1 MVLRIDDI
9 IGTHRERK
17 EIMRKKMSVLAFLLL
32 SAYVLAG
39 CGSKNEAAPKEETPA
54 LKTETEASVEP
65 KQELDE
71 EETVK
76 DAGISVVETGFSA
89 EIPDSVNASPVIVGE
104 KGVYFI
110 GENRVIIMDSETGD
124 ARTLWEG
131 ERVDGWDEMNA
142 TTGGKG
148 ILLKDNLYFLN
159 TYYVKNE
166 DGFTV
171 PNYALVRL
179 SSDGSESE
187 VVYNYGEE
195 YANYNMYFADGK
207 LYVDASGV
215 SDRIT
220 INADGRV
227 ENITDSSL
235 ASSSVAVPD
244 DYRMVTYVNNG
255 NQTAFPDDTIKNNG
269 KMVLINQ
276 DYEYVLYDKDGST
289 SLLGGEVSSYYN
301 GKLLIN
307 KNTDDYSGYDYGI
320 VDMKSGEYTYLCY
333 SDNIFSIV
341 AMDDDYVY
349 TSEDAQDGRSTVYNK
364 INLKS
369 GKIDMLLDKQY
380 SEDSSDVY
388 VNGTMPCV
396 LDGKLYTIT
405 SENYAM
411 YNAIIDL
418 STKEETV
425 SGEAYYDSGISQ
437 VGKLERFTEEY
448 TAPDG
453 TVLMTVKAE
462 VLKVSDRYAGAAKIN
477 AAMSEVLDNL
487 SDHDADRQEAMTW
500 YEDAG
505 EDNAWFPSY
514 SFDTEVSK
522 ITYLDEKVLGFEMNG
537 YDYYGGAHGM
547 PSKTNYLFDLE
558 TGERLTLGD
567 LVTVSEEELDSIVID
582 AYKNNGEWEYYW
594 EESENTIAEGISY
607 ETTDFTVTEDGL
619 KFYFHPYA
627 LASYAQGFTYATVPY
642 DKLGISYPLKNYA
655 TK

>member
-1 MVLRIDDI
+1 
-9 IGTHRERK
+9 
-17 EIMRKKMSVLAFLLL
+17 MRKRMSVLALLLL
-32 SAYVLAG
+32 SALVYAG
-39 CGSKNEAAPKEETPA
+39 CGSKQAEAPGEEAPA
-54 LKTETEASVEP
+54 SVTETEASATP
-65 KQELDE
+65 KPELEE

-76 DAGISVVETGFSA
+76 DAGISVVETGFGA

-110 GENRVIIMDSETGD
+110 GENRVSIMDLESGN

-166 DGFTV
+166 DSFTV

-179 SSDGSESE
+179 QSDVSESE

-195 YANYNMYFADGK
+195 YASYNMYFADGTI
-207 LYVDASGV
+207 YVDASGV
-215 SDRIT
+215 GDRIT
-220 INADGRV
+220 IDADGKV
-227 ENITDSSL
+227 AGVTDSSL
-235 ASSSVAVPD
+235 ASSSVAIPD
-244 DYRMVTYVNNG
+244 GYHMVSYVNNG

-333 SDNIFSIV
+333 SDDRLNIV
-341 AMDDDYVY
+341 AMDNDYVY
-349 TSEDAQDGRSTVYNK
+349 TSEDAEDGRSTIYNK
-364 INLKS
+364 ISLKN
-369 GKIDMLLDKQY
+369 GRIDMLLDKQY
-380 SEDSSDVY
+380 SEDSLVTY

-411 YNAIIDL
+411 YNEIIDL

-425 SGEAYYDSGISQ
+425 SGESYYDSGIGQ
-437 VGKLERFTEEY
+437 VGKLERCSEEY

-453 TVLMTVKAE
+453 TVLMTVNAE
-462 VLKVSDRYAGAAKIN
+462 VLKVSDRYAGASKIN
-477 AAMSEVLDNL
+477 AVMSDVLDSL
-487 SDHDADRQEAMTW
+487 SNHDADRQEALSW

-505 EDNAWFPSY
+505 EDNAWFPRY
-514 SFDTEVSK
+514 SFDAEVSK

-547 PSKTNYLFDLE
+547 PWKDNYLFDLE

-567 LVTVSEEELDSIVID
+567 LVAVTEEELDAIVVD

-594 EESENTIAEGISY
+594 DESENTIIEGISY

-619 KFYFHPYA
+619 KFYFYPYA

-642 DKLGISYPLKNYA
+642 DRLGISYPLKNYV

>member
-1 MVLRIDDI
+1 
-9 IGTHRERK
+9 
-17 EIMRKKMSVLAFLLL
+17 MRKRMSVLALLLL
-32 SAYVLAG
+32 SALVYAG
-39 CGSKNEAAPKEETPA
+39 CGSKQAEAPGEEAPA
-54 LKTETEASVEP
+54 SVTETEASATP
-65 KQELDE
+65 KPELEE

-76 DAGISVVETGFSA
+76 DAGISVVETGFGA

-110 GENRVIIMDSETGD
+110 GENRVSIMDLESGN

-166 DGFTV
+166 DSFTV

-179 SSDGSESE
+179 QSDGSESE

-195 YANYNMYFADGK
+195 YASYNMYFADGTI
-207 LYVDASGV
+207 YVDASGV
-215 SDRIT
+215 GDRIT
-220 INADGRV
+220 IDADGRV
-227 ENITDSSL
+227 EDITDSSL

-333 SDNIFSIV
+333 SDDRLNIV
-341 AMDDDYVY
+341 AMDNDYVY
-349 TSEDAQDGRSTVYNK
+349 TSEDAEDGRSTIYNK
-364 INLKS
+364 ISLKN
-369 GKIDMLLDKQY
+369 GRIDMLLDKQY
-380 SEDSSDVY
+380 SEDSLVTY

-411 YNAIIDL
+411 YNEIIDL

-425 SGEAYYDSGISQ
+425 SGESYYDSGIGQ
-437 VGKLERFTEEY
+437 VGKLERCSEEY

-453 TVLMTVKAE
+453 TVLMTVNAE
-462 VLKVSDRYAGAAKIN
+462 VLKVSDRYAGASKIN
-477 AAMSEVLDNL
+477 AVMSDVLDSL
-487 SDHDADRQEAMTW
+487 SNHDADRQEALSW

-505 EDNAWFPSY
+505 EDNAWFPRY
-514 SFDTEVSK
+514 SFDAEVSK

-547 PSKTNYLFDLE
+547 PWKDNYLFDLE

-567 LVTVSEEELDSIVID
+567 LVAVTEEELDAIVVD

-594 EESENTIAEGISY
+594 DESENTIIEGISY

-619 KFYFHPYA
+619 KFYFYPYA

-642 DKLGISYPLKNYA
+642 DRLGISYPLKNYV

>member
-1 MVLRIDDI
+1 
-9 IGTHRERK
+9 
-17 EIMRKKMSVLAFLLL
+17 MRKRMSVLALLLL
-32 SAYVLAG
+32 SALVYAG
-39 CGSKNEAAPKEETPA
+39 CGSKQAEAPGEEAPA
-54 LKTETEASVEP
+54 SVTETEASATP
-65 KQELDE
+65 KPELEE

-76 DAGISVVETGFSA
+76 DAGISVVETGFGA

-110 GENRVIIMDSETGD
+110 GENRVSIMDLESGN

-166 DGFTV
+166 DSFTV

-179 SSDGSESE
+179 QSDGSESE

-195 YANYNMYFADGK
+195 YASYNMYFADGK

-215 SDRIT
+215 GDLIT
-220 INADGRV
+220 IDADGRV
-227 ENITDSSL
+227 ADITDSSL

-333 SDNIFSIV
+333 SDDRLNIV
-341 AMDDDYVY
+341 AMDNDYVY
-349 TSEDAQDGRSTVYNK
+349 TSEDAEDGRSTIYNK
-364 INLKS
+364 ISLKN
-369 GKIDMLLDKQY
+369 GRIDMLLDKQY
-380 SEDSSDVY
+380 SEDSLVTY

-411 YNAIIDL
+411 YNEIIDL

-425 SGEAYYDSGISQ
+425 SGESYYDSGIGQ
-437 VGKLERFTEEY
+437 VGKLERCSEEY

-453 TVLMTVKAE
+453 TVLMTVNAE
-462 VLKVSDRYAGAAKIN
+462 VLKVSDRYAGASKIN
-477 AAMSEVLDNL
+477 AVMSDVLDSL
-487 SDHDADRQEAMTW
+487 SNHDADRQEALSW

-505 EDNAWFPSY
+505 EDNAWFPRY
-514 SFDTEVSK
+514 SFDAEVSK

-547 PSKTNYLFDLE
+547 PWKDNYLFDLE

-567 LVTVSEEELDSIVID
+567 LVAVTEEELDAIVVD

-594 EESENTIAEGISY
+594 DESENTIIEGISY

-619 KFYFHPYA
+619 KFYFYPYA

-642 DKLGISYPLKNYA
+642 DRLGISYPLKNYV

>member
-1 MVLRIDDI
+1 
-9 IGTHRERK
+9 
-17 EIMRKKMSVLAFLLL
+17 MRKRMSVLALLLL
-32 SAYVLAG
+32 SALVYAG
-39 CGSKNEAAPKEETPA
+39 CGSKQAEAPGEEAPA
-54 LKTETEASVEP
+54 SVTETEASATP
-65 KQELDE
+65 KPELEE

-76 DAGISVVETGFSA
+76 DAGISVVETGFGA

-110 GENRVIIMDSETGD
+110 GENRVSIMDLESGN

-166 DGFTV
+166 DSFTV

-179 SSDGSESE
+179 QSDGSESE

-195 YANYNMYFADGK
+195 YASYNMYFADGTI
-207 LYVDASGV
+207 YVDASGV
-215 SDRIT
+215 GDRIT
-220 INADGRV
+220 IDADGKV
-227 ENITDSSL
+227 AGVTDSSL
-235 ASSSVAVPD
+235 ASSSVAIPD
-244 DYRMVTYVNNG
+244 GYHMVSYVNNG
-255 NQTAFPDDTIKNNG
+255 NQTAFPADTLESIG
-269 KMVLINQ
+269 KLVLINP
-276 DYEYVLYDKDGST
+276 DYEYVLYDRDGST

-307 KNTDDYSGYDYGI
+307 RNTDDYSGYDYGL

-333 SDNIFSIV
+333 SDDRLNIV
-341 AMDDDYVY
+341 AMDNDYVY
-349 TSEDAQDGRSTVYNK
+349 TSEDAEDGRSTIYNK
-364 INLKS
+364 ISLKN
-369 GKIDMLLDKQY
+369 GRIDMLLDKQY
-380 SEDSSDVY
+380 SEDSLVTY

-411 YNAIIDL
+411 YNEIIDL

-425 SGEAYYDSGISQ
+425 SGESYYDSGIGQ
-437 VGKLERFTEEY
+437 VGKLERCSEEY

-453 TVLMTVKAE
+453 TVLMTVNAE
-462 VLKVSDRYAGAAKIN
+462 VLKVSDRYAGASKIN
-477 AAMSEVLDNL
+477 AVMSDVLDSL
-487 SDHDADRQEAMTW
+487 SNHDADRQEALSW

-505 EDNAWFPSY
+505 EDNAWFPRY
-514 SFDTEVSK
+514 SFDAEVSK

-547 PSKTNYLFDLE
+547 PWKDNYLFDLE

-567 LVTVSEEELDSIVID
+567 LVAVTEEELDAIVVD

-594 EESENTIAEGISY
+594 DESENTIIEGISY

-619 KFYFHPYA
+619 KFYFYPYA

-642 DKLGISYPLKNYA
+642 DRLGISYPLKNYV

>member
-1 MVLRIDDI
+1 
-9 IGTHRERK
+9 
-17 EIMRKKMSVLAFLLL
+17 MRKRMSVLALLLL
-32 SAYVLAG
+32 SALVYAG
-39 CGSKNEAAPKEETPA
+39 CGSKQAEAPGEEAPA
-54 LKTETEASVEP
+54 SVTETEASATP
-65 KQELDE
+65 KPELEE

-76 DAGISVVETGFSA
+76 DAGISVVETGFGA

-110 GENRVIIMDSETGD
+110 GENRVSIMDLESGN

-148 ILLKDNLYFLN
+148 ILLKDNIYFLN

-166 DGFTV
+166 DSFTV

-179 SSDGSESE
+179 QSDGSESE

-195 YANYNMYFADGK
+195 YASYNMYFADGTI
-207 LYVDASGV
+207 YVDASGV
-215 SDRIT
+215 GDRIT
-220 INADGRV
+220 IDADGKV
-227 ENITDSSL
+227 AGVTDSSL
-235 ASSSVAVPD
+235 ASSSVAIPD
-244 DYRMVTYVNNG
+244 GYHMVSYVNNG

-333 SDNIFSIV
+333 SDDRLNIV
-341 AMDDDYVY
+341 AMDNDYVY
-349 TSEDAQDGRSTVYNK
+349 TSEDAEDGRSTIYNK
-364 INLKS
+364 ISLKN
-369 GKIDMLLDKQY
+369 GRIDMLLDKQY
-380 SEDSSDVY
+380 SEDSLVTY

-411 YNAIIDL
+411 YNEIIDL

-425 SGEAYYDSGISQ
+425 SGESYYDSGIGQ
-437 VGKLERFTEEY
+437 VGKLERCSEEY

-453 TVLMTVKAE
+453 TVLMTVNAE
-462 VLKVSDRYAGAAKIN
+462 VLKVSDRYAGASKIN
-477 AAMSEVLDNL
+477 AVMSDVLDSL
-487 SDHDADRQEAMTW
+487 SNHDADRQEALSW

-505 EDNAWFPSY
+505 EDNAWFPRY
-514 SFDTEVSK
+514 SFDAEVSK

-547 PSKTNYLFDLE
+547 PWKDNYLFDLE

-567 LVTVSEEELDSIVID
+567 LVAVTEEELDAIVVD

-594 EESENTIAEGISY
+594 DESENTIIEGISY

-619 KFYFHPYA
+619 KFYFYPYA

-642 DKLGISYPLKNYA
+642 DRLGISYPLKNYV

>member
-1 MVLRIDDI
+1 
-9 IGTHRERK
+9 
-17 EIMRKKMSVLAFLLL
+17 MRKRMSVLALLLL
-32 SAYVLAG
+32 SALVYAG
-39 CGSKNEAAPKEETPA
+39 CGSKQAEAPGEEAPA
-54 LKTETEASVEP
+54 SVTETEASATP
-65 KQELDE
+65 KPELEE

-76 DAGISVVETGFSA
+76 DAGISVVETGFGA

-110 GENRVIIMDSETGD
+110 GENRVSIMDLESGN

-166 DGFTV
+166 DSFTV

-179 SSDGSESE
+179 QSDGSESE

-195 YANYNMYFADGK
+195 YASYNMYFADGTI
-207 LYVDASGV
+207 YVDASGV
-215 SDRIT
+215 GDRIT
-220 INADGRV
+220 IDADGRV
-227 ENITDSSL
+227 EDITDSSL

-333 SDNIFSIV
+333 SDDRLNIV
-341 AMDDDYVY
+341 AMDNDYVY
-349 TSEDAQDGRSTVYNK
+349 TSEDAEDGRSTIYNK
-364 INLKS
+364 ISLKN
-369 GKIDMLLDKQY
+369 GRIDMLLDKQY
-380 SEDSSDVY
+380 SEDSLVTY

-405 SENYAM
+405 SENYAV
-411 YNAIIDL
+411 YNEIIDL

-425 SGEAYYDSGISQ
+425 SGESYYDSGIGQ
-437 VGKLERFTEEY
+437 VGKLERCSEEY

-453 TVLMTVKAE
+453 TVLMTVNAE
-462 VLKVSDRYAGAAKIN
+462 VLKVSDRYAGASKIN
-477 AAMSEVLDNL
+477 AVMSDVLDSL
-487 SDHDADRQEAMTW
+487 SNHDADRQEALSW

-505 EDNAWFPSY
+505 EDNAWFLRY
-514 SFDTEVSK
+514 SFDAEVSK

-547 PSKTNYLFDLE
+547 PWKDNYLFDLE

-567 LVTVSEEELDSIVID
+567 LVAVTEEELDAIVVD

-594 EESENTIAEGISY
+594 DESENTIIEGISY

-619 KFYFHPYA
+619 KFYFYPYA

-642 DKLGISYPLKNYA
+642 DRLGISYPLKNYV

>member
-1 MVLRIDDI
+1 
-9 IGTHRERK
+9 
-17 EIMRKKMSVLAFLLL
+17 MRKRMSVLVLLLL
-32 SAYVLAG
+32 SALVYAG
-39 CGSKNEAAPKEETPA
+39 CGSKQAEAPGEEAPA
-54 LKTETEASVEP
+54 SVTETEASATP
-65 KQELDE
+65 KPELEE

-76 DAGISVVETGFSA
+76 DAGISVVETGFGA

-110 GENRVIIMDSETGD
+110 GENRVSIMDLESGN

-166 DGFTV
+166 DSFTV

-179 SSDGSESE
+179 QSDGSESE

-195 YANYNMYFADGK
+195 YASYNMYFADGTI
-207 LYVDASGV
+207 YVDASGV
-215 SDRIT
+215 GDRIT
-220 INADGRV
+220 IDADGKV
-227 ENITDSSL
+227 AGVTDSSL
-235 ASSSVAVPD
+235 ASSSVAIPD
-244 DYRMVTYVNNG
+244 GYHMVSYVNNG

-333 SDNIFSIV
+333 SDDRLNIV
-341 AMDDDYVY
+341 AMDNDYVY
-349 TSEDAQDGRSTVYNK
+349 TSEDAEDGRSTIYNK
-364 INLKS
+364 ISLKN
-369 GKIDMLLDKQY
+369 GRIDMLLDKQY
-380 SEDSSDVY
+380 SEDSLVTY

-411 YNAIIDL
+411 YNEIIDL

-425 SGEAYYDSGISQ
+425 SGESYYDSGIGQ
-437 VGKLERFTEEY
+437 VGKLERCSEEY

-453 TVLMTVKAE
+453 TVLMTVNAE
-462 VLKVSDRYAGAAKIN
+462 VLKVSDRYAGASKIN
-477 AAMSEVLDNL
+477 AVMSDVLDSL
-487 SDHDADRQEAMTW
+487 SNHDADRQEALSW

-505 EDNAWFPSY
+505 EDNAWFPRY
-514 SFDTEVSK
+514 SFDAEVSK

-547 PSKTNYLFDLE
+547 PWKDNYLFDLE

-567 LVTVSEEELDSIVID
+567 LVAVTEEELDSIVVD

-594 EESENTIAEGISY
+594 DESENTIIEGISY

-619 KFYFHPYA
+619 KFYFYPYA

-642 DKLGISYPLKNYA
+642 DRLGISYPLKNYV

>member
-1 MVLRIDDI
+1 
-9 IGTHRERK
+9 
-17 EIMRKKMSVLAFLLL
+17 MRKRMSVLALLLL
-32 SAYVLAG
+32 SALVYAG
-39 CGSKNEAAPKEETPA
+39 CGSKQAEAPGEEAPA
-54 LKTETEASVEP
+54 SVTETEASATP
-65 KQELDE
+65 KPELEE

-76 DAGISVVETGFSA
+76 DAGISVVETGFGA

-110 GENRVIIMDSETGD
+110 GENRVSIMDLESGN

-166 DGFTV
+166 DSFTV

-179 SSDGSESE
+179 QSDGSESE

-195 YANYNMYFADGK
+195 YASYNMYFADGTI
-207 LYVDASGV
+207 YVDASGV
-215 SDRIT
+215 GDRIT
-220 INADGRV
+220 IDADGKV
-227 ENITDSSL
+227 AGVTDSSL
-235 ASSSVAVPD
+235 ASSSVAIPD
-244 DYRMVTYVNNG
+244 GYHMVSYVNNG
-255 NQTAFPDDTIKNNG
+255 NQTAFPADTLESIG
-269 KMVLINQ
+269 KLVLINQ

-333 SDNIFSIV
+333 SDDRLNIV
-341 AMDDDYVY
+341 AMDNDYVY
-349 TSEDAQDGRSTVYNK
+349 TSEDAEDGRSTIYNK
-364 INLKS
+364 ISLKN
-369 GKIDMLLDKQY
+369 GRIDMLLDKQY
-380 SEDSSDVY
+380 SEDSLVTY

-411 YNAIIDL
+411 YNEIIDL

-425 SGEAYYDSGISQ
+425 SGESYYDSGIGQ
-437 VGKLERFTEEY
+437 VGKLERCSEEY

-453 TVLMTVKAE
+453 TVLMTVNAE
-462 VLKVSDRYAGAAKIN
+462 VLKVSDRYAGASKIN
-477 AAMSEVLDNL
+477 AVMSDVLDSL
-487 SDHDADRQEAMTW
+487 SNHDADRQEALSW

-505 EDNAWFPSY
+505 EDNAWFPRY
-514 SFDTEVSK
+514 SFDAEVSK

-547 PSKTNYLFDLE
+547 PWKDNYLFDLE

-567 LVTVSEEELDSIVID
+567 LVAVTEEELDSIVVD

-594 EESENTIAEGISY
+594 DESENTIIEGISY

-619 KFYFHPYA
+619 KFYFYPYA

-642 DKLGISYPLKNYA
+642 DRLGISYPLKNYV

>member
-1 MVLRIDDI
+1 
-9 IGTHRERK
+9 
-17 EIMRKKMSVLAFLLL
+17 MRKRMSVLALLLL
-32 SAYVLAG
+32 SALVYAG
-39 CGSKNEAAPKEETPA
+39 CGSKQAEAPGEEAPA
-54 LKTETEASVEP
+54 SVTETEASATP
-65 KQELDE
+65 KPELEE

-76 DAGISVVETGFSA
+76 DAGISVVETGFGA

-104 KGVYFI
+104 KGAYFI
-110 GENRVIIMDSETGD
+110 GENRVSIMDLESGN

-166 DGFTV
+166 DSFTV

-179 SSDGSESE
+179 QSDGSESE

-195 YANYNMYFADGK
+195 YASYNMYFADGTI
-207 LYVDASGV
+207 YVDASGV
-215 SDRIT
+215 GDRIT
-220 INADGRV
+220 IDADGRV
-227 ENITDSSL
+227 EDITDSSL

-307 KNTDDYSGYDYGI
+307 RNTDDYSGYDYGL

-333 SDNIFSIV
+333 SDDRLNIV
-341 AMDDDYVY
+341 AMDNDYVY
-349 TSEDAQDGRSTVYNK
+349 TSEDAEDGRSTIYNK
-364 INLKS
+364 ISLKN
-369 GKIDMLLDKQY
+369 GRIDMLLDKQY
-380 SEDSSDVY
+380 SEDSLVTY

-411 YNAIIDL
+411 YNEIIDL

-425 SGEAYYDSGISQ
+425 SGESYYDSGIGQ
-437 VGKLERFTEEY
+437 VGKLERCSEEY

-453 TVLMTVKAE
+453 TVLMTVNAE
-462 VLKVSDRYAGAAKIN
+462 VLKVSDRYAGASKIN
-477 AAMSEVLDNL
+477 AVMSDVLDSL
-487 SDHDADRQEAMTW
+487 SNHDADRQEALSW

-505 EDNAWFPSY
+505 EDNAWFPRY
-514 SFDTEVSK
+514 SFDAEVSK

-547 PSKTNYLFDLE
+547 PWKDNYLFDLE

-567 LVTVSEEELDSIVID
+567 LVAVTEEELDSIVVD

-594 EESENTIAEGISY
+594 DESENTIIEGISY

-619 KFYFHPYA
+619 KFYFYPYA

-642 DKLGISYPLKNYA
+642 DRLGISYPLKNYV

>member
-1 MVLRIDDI
+1 
-9 IGTHRERK
+9 
-17 EIMRKKMSVLAFLLL
+17 MRKKMSVLAFLLL
-32 SAYVLAG
+32 SALVYAG
-39 CGSKNEAAPKEETPA
+39 CGSKQAEAPGEEAPA
-54 LKTETEASVEP
+54 SVTETEASATP
-65 KQELDE
+65 KPELEE

-76 DAGISVVETGFSA
+76 DAGISVVETGFGA

-110 GENRVIIMDSETGD
+110 GENRVSIMDLESGN

-166 DGFTV
+166 DSFTV

-179 SSDGSESE
+179 QSDGSESE

-195 YANYNMYFADGK
+195 YASYNMYFADGTI
-207 LYVDASGV
+207 YVDASGV
-215 SDRIT
+215 GDRIT
-220 INADGRV
+220 IDADGKV
-227 ENITDSSL
+227 AGVTDSSL
-235 ASSSVAVPD
+235 ASSSVAIPD
-244 DYRMVTYVNNG
+244 GYHMVSYVNNG

-333 SDNIFSIV
+333 SDDRLNIV
-341 AMDDDYVY
+341 AMDNDYVY
-349 TSEDAQDGRSTVYNK
+349 TSEDAEDGRSTIYNK
-364 INLKS
+364 ISLKN
-369 GKIDMLLDKQY
+369 GRIDMLLDKQY
-380 SEDSSDVY
+380 SEDSLVTY

-411 YNAIIDL
+411 YNEIIDL

-425 SGEAYYDSGISQ
+425 SGESYYDSGIGQ
-437 VGKLERFTEEY
+437 VGKLERCSEEY

-453 TVLMTVKAE
+453 TVLMTVNAE
-462 VLKVSDRYAGAAKIN
+462 VLKVSDRYAGASKIN
-477 AAMSEVLDNL
+477 AVMSDVLDSL
-487 SDHDADRQEAMTW
+487 SNHDADRQEALSW

-505 EDNAWFPSY
+505 EDNAWFPRY
-514 SFDTEVSK
+514 SFDAEVSK

-547 PSKTNYLFDLE
+547 PWKDNYLFDLE

-567 LVTVSEEELDSIVID
+567 LVAVTEEELDAIVVD

-594 EESENTIAEGISY
+594 DESENTIIEGISY

-619 KFYFHPYA
+619 KFYFYPYA

-642 DKLGISYPLKNYA
+642 DRLGISYPLKNYV

>member
-1 MVLRIDDI
+1 
-9 IGTHRERK
+9 
-17 EIMRKKMSVLAFLLL
+17 MRKRMSVLALLLL
-32 SAYVLAG
+32 SALVYAG
-39 CGSKNEAAPKEETPA
+39 CGSKQAEAPGEEAPA
-54 LKTETEASVEP
+54 SVTETEASATP
-65 KQELDE
+65 KPELEE

-76 DAGISVVETGFSA
+76 DAGISVVETGFGA

-110 GENRVIIMDSETGD
+110 GENRVSIMDLESGN

-166 DGFTV
+166 DSFTV

-179 SSDGSESE
+179 QSDGSESE

-195 YANYNMYFADGK
+195 YASYNMYFADGTI
-207 LYVDASGV
+207 YVDASGV
-215 SDRIT
+215 GDRIT
-220 INADGRV
+220 IDADGRV
-227 ENITDSSL
+227 EDITDSSL

-333 SDNIFSIV
+333 SDDRLNIV
-341 AMDDDYVY
+341 AMDNDYVY
-349 TSEDAQDGRSTVYNK
+349 TSEDAEDGRSTIYNK
-364 INLKS
+364 ISLKN
-369 GKIDMLLDKQY
+369 GRIDMLLDKQY
-380 SEDSSDVY
+380 SEDSLVTY

-411 YNAIIDL
+411 YNEIIDL

-425 SGEAYYDSGISQ
+425 SGESYYDSGIGQ
-437 VGKLERFTEEY
+437 VGKLERCSEEY

-453 TVLMTVKAE
+453 TVLMTVNAE
-462 VLKVSDRYAGAAKIN
+462 VLKVSDRYAGASKIN
-477 AAMSEVLDNL
+477 AVMSDVLDSL
-487 SDHDADRQEAMTW
+487 SNHDADRQEALSW

-505 EDNAWFPSY
+505 EDNAWFLRY
-514 SFDTEVSK
+514 SFDAEVSK

-547 PSKTNYLFDLE
+547 PWKDNYLFDLE

-567 LVTVSEEELDSIVID
+567 LVAVTEEELDSIVVD

-594 EESENTIAEGISY
+594 DESENTIIEGISY

-619 KFYFHPYA
+619 KFYFYPYA

-642 DKLGISYPLKNYA
+642 DRLGISYPLKNYV

>member
-1 MVLRIDDI
+1 
-9 IGTHRERK
+9 
-17 EIMRKKMSVLAFLLL
+17 MRKRMSVLALLLL
-32 SAYVLAG
+32 SALVYAG
-39 CGSKNEAAPKEETPA
+39 CGSKQAEAPGEEAPA
-54 LKTETEASVEP
+54 SVTETEASATP
-65 KQELDE
+65 KPELE
-71 EETVK
+71 KEETVK
-76 DAGISVVETGFSA
+76 DAGISVVETGFGA

-110 GENRVIIMDSETGD
+110 GENRVSIMDLESGN

-166 DGFTV
+166 DSFTV

-179 SSDGSESE
+179 QSDGSESE

-195 YANYNMYFADGK
+195 YASYNMYFADGTI
-207 LYVDASGV
+207 YVDASGV
-215 SDRIT
+215 GDRIT
-220 INADGRV
+220 IDADGKV
-227 ENITDSSL
+227 AGVTDSSL
-235 ASSSVAVPD
+235 ASSSVAIPD
-244 DYRMVTYVNNG
+244 GYHMVSYVNNG
-255 NQTAFPDDTIKNNG
+255 NQTAFPADTLEIIG
-269 KMVLINQ
+269 KLVLINP
-276 DYEYVLYDKDGST
+276 DYEYVLYDRDGST

-333 SDNIFSIV
+333 SDDRLNIV
-341 AMDDDYVY
+341 AMDNDYVY
-349 TSEDAQDGRSTVYNK
+349 TSEDAEDGRSTIYNK
-364 INLKS
+364 ISLKN
-369 GKIDMLLDKQY
+369 GRIDMLLDKQY
-380 SEDSSDVY
+380 SEDSLVTY

-411 YNAIIDL
+411 YNEIIDL

-425 SGEAYYDSGISQ
+425 SGESYYDSGIGQ
-437 VGKLERFTEEY
+437 VGKLERCSEEY

-453 TVLMTVKAE
+453 TVLMTVNAE
-462 VLKVSDRYAGAAKIN
+462 VLKVSDRYAGASKIN
-477 AAMSEVLDNL
+477 AVMSDVLDSL
-487 SDHDADRQEAMTW
+487 SNHDADRQEALSW

-505 EDNAWFPSY
+505 EDNAWFPRY
-514 SFDTEVSK
+514 SFDAEVSK

-547 PSKTNYLFDLE
+547 PWKDNYLFDLE

-567 LVTVSEEELDSIVID
+567 LVAVTEEELDAIVVD

-594 EESENTIAEGISY
+594 DESENTIIEGISY

-619 KFYFHPYA
+619 KFYFYPYA

-642 DKLGISYPLKNYA
+642 DRLGISYPLKNYV

>member
-1 MVLRIDDI
+1 
-9 IGTHRERK
+9 
-17 EIMRKKMSVLAFLLL
+17 MRKRMSVLALLLL
-32 SAYVLAG
+32 SALVYAG
-39 CGSKNEAAPKEETPA
+39 CGSKQAEAPGEEAPA
-54 LKTETEASVEP
+54 SVTETEASATP
-65 KQELDE
+65 KPELEE

-76 DAGISVVETGFSA
+76 DAGISVVETGFGA

-110 GENRVIIMDSETGD
+110 GENRVSIMDLESGN

-166 DGFTV
+166 DSFTV

-179 SSDGSESE
+179 QSDGSESE

-195 YANYNMYFADGK
+195 YASYNMYFADGTI
-207 LYVDASGV
+207 YVDASGV
-215 SDRIT
+215 GDRIT
-220 INADGRV
+220 IDADGRV
-227 ENITDSSL
+227 EDITDSSL

-307 KNTDDYSGYDYGI
+307 RNTDDYSGYDYGL

-333 SDNIFSIV
+333 SDDRLNIV
-341 AMDDDYVY
+341 AMDNDYVY
-349 TSEDAQDGRSTVYNK
+349 TSEDAEDGRSTIYNK
-364 INLKS
+364 ISLKN
-369 GKIDMLLDKQY
+369 GRIDMLLDKQY
-380 SEDSSDVY
+380 SEDSLVTY

-411 YNAIIDL
+411 YNEIIDL

-425 SGEAYYDSGISQ
+425 SGESYYDSGIGQ
-437 VGKLERFTEEY
+437 VGKLERCSEEY

-453 TVLMTVKAE
+453 TVLMTVNAE
-462 VLKVSDRYAGAAKIN
+462 VLKVSDRYAGASKIN
-477 AAMSEVLDNL
+477 AVMSDVLDSL
-487 SDHDADRQEAMTW
+487 SNHDADRQEALSW

-505 EDNAWFPSY
+505 EDNAWFPRY
-514 SFDTEVSK
+514 SFDAEVSK

-547 PSKTNYLFDLE
+547 PWKDNYLFDLE

-567 LVTVSEEELDSIVID
+567 LVAVTEEELDAIVVD

-594 EESENTIAEGISY
+594 DESENTIIEGISY

-619 KFYFHPYA
+619 KFYFYPYA

-642 DKLGISYPLKNYA
+642 DRLGISYPLKNYV

>member
-1 MVLRIDDI
+1 
-9 IGTHRERK
+9 
-17 EIMRKKMSVLAFLLL
+17 MRKRMSVLALLLL
-32 SAYVLAG
+32 SALVYAG
-39 CGSKNEAAPKEETPA
+39 CGSKQAEAPGEEAPA
-54 LKTETEASVEP
+54 SVTETEASATP
-65 KQELDE
+65 KPELEE

-76 DAGISVVETGFSA
+76 DAGISVVETGFGA

-110 GENRVIIMDSETGD
+110 GENRVSIMDLESGN

-166 DGFTV
+166 DSFTV

-179 SSDGSESE
+179 QSDGSESE

-195 YANYNMYFADGK
+195 YASYNMYFADGTI
-207 LYVDASGV
+207 YVDASGV
-215 SDRIT
+215 GDRIT
-220 INADGRV
+220 IDADGKV
-227 ENITDSSL
+227 AGVTDSSL
-235 ASSSVAVPD
+235 ASSSVAIPD
-244 DYRMVTYVNNG
+244 GYHMVSYVNNG

-269 KMVLINQ
+269 KMVLINP
-276 DYEYVLYDKDGST
+276 DYEYVLYDRDGST

-307 KNTDDYSGYDYGI
+307 RNTDDYSGYDYGL

-333 SDNIFSIV
+333 SDDRLNIV
-341 AMDDDYVY
+341 AMDNDYVY
-349 TSEDAQDGRSTVYNK
+349 TSEDAEDGRSTIYNK
-364 INLKS
+364 ISLKN
-369 GKIDMLLDKQY
+369 GRIDMLLDKQY
-380 SEDSSDVY
+380 SEDSLVTY

-411 YNAIIDL
+411 YNEIIDL

-425 SGEAYYDSGISQ
+425 SGESYYDSGIGQ
-437 VGKLERFTEEY
+437 VGKLERCSEEY

-453 TVLMTVKAE
+453 TVLMTVNAE
-462 VLKVSDRYAGAAKIN
+462 VLKVSDRYAGASKIN
-477 AAMSEVLDNL
+477 AVMSDVLDSL
-487 SDHDADRQEAMTW
+487 SNHDADRQEALSW

-505 EDNAWFPSY
+505 EDNAWFPRY
-514 SFDTEVSK
+514 SFDAEVSK

-547 PSKTNYLFDLE
+547 PWKDNYLFDLE

-567 LVTVSEEELDSIVID
+567 LVAVTEEELDAIVVD

-594 EESENTIAEGISY
+594 DESENTIIEGISY

-619 KFYFHPYA
+619 KFYFYPYA

-642 DKLGISYPLKNYA
+642 DRLGISYPLKNYV

>member
-1 MVLRIDDI
+1 M
-9 IGTHRERK
+9 
-17 EIMRKKMSVLAFLLL
+17 
-32 SAYVLAG
+32 
-39 CGSKNEAAPKEETPA
+39 
-54 LKTETEASVEP
+54 
-65 KQELDE
+65 
-71 EETVK
+71 K
-76 DAGISVVETGFSA
+76 DAGISVVETGFGA
-89 EIPDSVNASPVIVGE
+89 EIPDNVNASPVIVGE

-110 GENRVIIMDSETGD
+110 GENRVSIMDLESGN

-166 DGFTV
+166 DSFTV

-179 SSDGSESE
+179 QSDGSESE

-195 YANYNMYFADGK
+195 YASYNMYFADGTI
-207 LYVDASGV
+207 YVDASGV
-215 SDRIT
+215 GDRIT
-220 INADGRV
+220 IDADGKV
-227 ENITDSSL
+227 AGVTDSSL
-235 ASSSVAVPD
+235 ASSSVAIPD
-244 DYRMVTYVNNG
+244 GYHMVSYVNNG
-255 NQTAFPDDTIKNNG
+255 NQTAFPADTLESIG
-269 KMVLINQ
+269 KLVLINP
-276 DYEYVLYDKDGST
+276 DYEYVLYDRDGST

-307 KNTDDYSGYDYGI
+307 RNTDDYSGYDYGL

-333 SDNIFSIV
+333 SDDRLNIV
-341 AMDDDYVY
+341 AMDNDYVY
-349 TSEDAQDGRSTVYNK
+349 TSEDAEDGRSTIYNK
-364 INLKS
+364 ISLKN
-369 GKIDMLLDKQY
+369 GRIDMLLDKQY
-380 SEDSSDVY
+380 SEDSLVTY

-411 YNAIIDL
+411 YNEIIDL

-425 SGEAYYDSGISQ
+425 SGESYYDSGIGQ
-437 VGKLERFTEEY
+437 VGKLERCSEEY

-453 TVLMTVKAE
+453 TVLMTVNAE
-462 VLKVSDRYAGAAKIN
+462 VLKVSDRYAGASKIN
-477 AAMSEVLDNL
+477 AVMSDVLDSL
-487 SDHDADRQEAMTW
+487 SNHDADRQEALSW

-505 EDNAWFPSY
+505 EDNAWFPRY
-514 SFDTEVSK
+514 SFDAEVSK

-547 PSKTNYLFDLE
+547 PWKDNYLFDLE

-567 LVTVSEEELDSIVID
+567 LVAVTEEELDAIVVD

-594 EESENTIAEGISY
+594 DESENTIIEGISY

-619 KFYFHPYA
+619 KFYFYPYA

-642 DKLGISYPLKNYA
+642 DRLGISYPLKNYV

>member
-1 MVLRIDDI
+1 
-9 IGTHRERK
+9 
-17 EIMRKKMSVLAFLLL
+17 MRKRMSVLALLLL
-32 SAYVLAG
+32 SALVYAG
-39 CGSKNEAAPKEETPA
+39 CGSKQAEAPGEEAPA
-54 LKTETEASVEP
+54 SVTETEASATP
-65 KQELDE
+65 KPELEE

-76 DAGISVVETGFSA
+76 DAGISVVETGFGA

-110 GENRVIIMDSETGD
+110 GENRVSIMDLESGN

-166 DGFTV
+166 DSFTV

-179 SSDGSESE
+179 QSDGSESE

-195 YANYNMYFADGK
+195 YASYNMYFADGTI
-207 LYVDASGV
+207 YVDASGV
-215 SDRIT
+215 GDRIT
-220 INADGRV
+220 IDADGKV
-227 ENITDSSL
+227 AGVTDSSL
-235 ASSSVAVPD
+235 ASSSVAIPD
-244 DYRMVTYVNNG
+244 GYHMVSYGNNG

-307 KNTDDYSGYDYGI
+307 RNTDDYSGYDYGL

-333 SDNIFSIV
+333 SDDRLNIV
-341 AMDDDYVY
+341 AMDNDYVY
-349 TSEDAQDGRSTVYNK
+349 TSEDAEDGRSTIYNK
-364 INLKS
+364 ISLKN
-369 GKIDMLLDKQY
+369 GRIDMLLDKQY
-380 SEDSSDVY
+380 SEDSLVTY

-411 YNAIIDL
+411 YNEIIDL

-425 SGEAYYDSGISQ
+425 SGESYYDSGIGQ
-437 VGKLERFTEEY
+437 VGKLERCSEEY

-453 TVLMTVKAE
+453 TVLMTVNAE
-462 VLKVSDRYAGAAKIN
+462 VLKVSDRYAGASKIN
-477 AAMSEVLDNL
+477 AVMSDVLDSL
-487 SDHDADRQEAMTW
+487 SNHDADRQEALSW

-505 EDNAWFPSY
+505 EDNAWFPRY
-514 SFDTEVSK
+514 SFDAEVSK

-547 PSKTNYLFDLE
+547 PWKDNYLFDLE

-567 LVTVSEEELDSIVID
+567 LVAVTEEELDAIVVD

-594 EESENTIAEGISY
+594 DESENTIIEGISY

-619 KFYFHPYA
+619 KFYFYPYA

-642 DKLGISYPLKNYA
+642 DRLGISYPLKNYV

>member
-1 MVLRIDDI
+1 
-9 IGTHRERK
+9 
-17 EIMRKKMSVLAFLLL
+17 MRKRMSVLALLLL
-32 SAYVLAG
+32 SALVYAG
-39 CGSKNEAAPKEETPA
+39 CGSKQAEAPGEEAPA
-54 LKTETEASVEP
+54 SVTETEASATP
-65 KQELDE
+65 KPELEE

-76 DAGISVVETGFSA
+76 DAGISVVETGFGA

-104 KGVYFI
+104 KGAYFI
-110 GENRVIIMDSETGD
+110 GENRVSIMDLESGN

-166 DGFTV
+166 DSFTV

-179 SSDGSESE
+179 QSDGSESE

-195 YANYNMYFADGK
+195 YASYNMYFADGTI
-207 LYVDASGV
+207 YVDASGV
-215 SDRIT
+215 GDRIT
-220 INADGRV
+220 IDADGRV
-227 ENITDSSL
+227 EDITDSSL

-333 SDNIFSIV
+333 SDDRLNIV
-341 AMDDDYVY
+341 AMDNDYVY
-349 TSEDAQDGRSTVYNK
+349 TSEDAEDGRSTIYNK
-364 INLKS
+364 ISLKN
-369 GKIDMLLDKQY
+369 GRIDMLLDKQY
-380 SEDSSDVY
+380 SEDSLVTY

-411 YNAIIDL
+411 YNEIIDL

-425 SGEAYYDSGISQ
+425 SGESYYDSGIGQ
-437 VGKLERFTEEY
+437 VGKLERCSEEY

-453 TVLMTVKAE
+453 TVLMTVNAE
-462 VLKVSDRYAGAAKIN
+462 VLKVSDRYAGASKIN
-477 AAMSEVLDNL
+477 AVMSDVLDSL
-487 SDHDADRQEAMTW
+487 SNHDADRQEALSW

-505 EDNAWFPSY
+505 EDNAWFPRY
-514 SFDTEVSK
+514 SFDAEVSK

-547 PSKTNYLFDLE
+547 PWKDNYLFDLE

-567 LVTVSEEELDSIVID
+567 LVAVTEEELDAIVVD

-594 EESENTIAEGISY
+594 DESENTIIEGISY

-619 KFYFHPYA
+619 KFYFYPYA

-642 DKLGISYPLKNYA
+642 DRLGISYPLKNYV

>member
-1 MVLRIDDI
+1 
-9 IGTHRERK
+9 
-17 EIMRKKMSVLAFLLL
+17 MRKRMSVLALLLL
-32 SAYVLAG
+32 SALVYAG
-39 CGSKNEAAPKEETPA
+39 CGSKQAEAPGEEAPA
-54 LKTETEASVEP
+54 SVTETEASATP
-65 KQELDE
+65 KPELEE

-76 DAGISVVETGFSA
+76 DAGISVVETGFGA

-110 GENRVIIMDSETGD
+110 GENRVSIMDLESGN

-166 DGFTV
+166 DSFTV

-179 SSDGSESE
+179 QSDGSESE

-195 YANYNMYFADGK
+195 YASYNMYFADGTI
-207 LYVDASGV
+207 YVDASGV
-215 SDRIT
+215 GDRIT
-220 INADGRV
+220 IDADGKV
-227 ENITDSSL
+227 AGVTDSSL
-235 ASSSVAVPD
+235 ASSSVAIPD
-244 DYRMVTYVNNG
+244 GYHMVSYVNNG

-307 KNTDDYSGYDYGI
+307 RNTDDYSGYDYGI

-333 SDNIFSIV
+333 SDDRLNIV
-341 AMDDDYVY
+341 AMDNDYVY
-349 TSEDAQDGRSTVYNK
+349 TSEDAEDGRSTIYNK
-364 INLKS
+364 ISLKN
-369 GKIDMLLDKQY
+369 GRIDMLLDKQY
-380 SEDSSDVY
+380 SEDSLVTY

-411 YNAIIDL
+411 YNEIIDL

-425 SGEAYYDSGISQ
+425 SGESYYDSGIGQ
-437 VGKLERFTEEY
+437 VGKLERCSEEY

-453 TVLMTVKAE
+453 TVLMTVNAE
-462 VLKVSDRYAGAAKIN
+462 VLKVSDRYAGASKIN
-477 AAMSEVLDNL
+477 AVMSDVLDSL
-487 SDHDADRQEAMTW
+487 SNHDADRQEALSW

-505 EDNAWFPSY
+505 EDNAWFPRY
-514 SFDTEVSK
+514 SFDAEVSK

-547 PSKTNYLFDLE
+547 PWKDNYLFDLE

-567 LVTVSEEELDSIVID
+567 LVAVTEEELDAIVVD

-594 EESENTIAEGISY
+594 DESENTIIEGISY

-619 KFYFHPYA
+619 KFYFYPYA

-642 DKLGISYPLKNYA
+642 DRLGISYPLKNYV

>member
-1 MVLRIDDI
+1 
-9 IGTHRERK
+9 
-17 EIMRKKMSVLAFLLL
+17 MRKRMSVLALLLL
-32 SAYVLAG
+32 SALVYAG
-39 CGSKNEAAPKEETPA
+39 CGSKQAEAPGEEAPA
-54 LKTETEASVEP
+54 SVTETEASATP
-65 KQELDE
+65 KPELE
-71 EETVK
+71 KEETVK
-76 DAGISVVETGFSA
+76 DAGISVVETGFGA

-104 KGVYFI
+104 KGAYFI
-110 GENRVIIMDSETGD
+110 GENRVSIMDLESGN

-166 DGFTV
+166 DSFTV

-179 SSDGSESE
+179 QSDGSESE

-195 YANYNMYFADGK
+195 YASYNMYFADGTI
-207 LYVDASGV
+207 YVDASGV
-215 SDRIT
+215 GDRIT
-220 INADGRV
+220 IDADGRV
-227 ENITDSSL
+227 EDITDSSL

-333 SDNIFSIV
+333 SDDRLNIV
-341 AMDDDYVY
+341 AMDNDYVY
-349 TSEDAQDGRSTVYNK
+349 TSEDAEDGRSTIYNK
-364 INLKS
+364 ISLKN
-369 GKIDMLLDKQY
+369 GRIDMLLDKQY
-380 SEDSSDVY
+380 SEDSLVTY

-411 YNAIIDL
+411 YNEIIDL

-425 SGEAYYDSGISQ
+425 SGESYYDSGIGQ
-437 VGKLERFTEEY
+437 VGKLERCSEEY

-453 TVLMTVKAE
+453 TVLMTVNAE
-462 VLKVSDRYAGAAKIN
+462 VLKVSDRYAGASKIN
-477 AAMSEVLDNL
+477 AVMSDVLDSL
-487 SDHDADRQEAMTW
+487 SNHDADRQEALSW

-505 EDNAWFPSY
+505 EDNAWFPRY
-514 SFDTEVSK
+514 SFDAEVSK

-547 PSKTNYLFDLE
+547 PWKDNYLFDLE

-567 LVTVSEEELDSIVID
+567 LVAVTEEELDAIVVD

-594 EESENTIAEGISY
+594 DESENTIIEGISY

-619 KFYFHPYA
+619 KFYFYPYA

-642 DKLGISYPLKNYA
+642 DRLGISYPLKNYV

>member
-1 MVLRIDDI
+1 
-9 IGTHRERK
+9 
-17 EIMRKKMSVLAFLLL
+17 MRKRMSVLALLLL
-32 SAYVLAG
+32 SALVYAG
-39 CGSKNEAAPKEETPA
+39 CGSKQAEAPGEEAPA
-54 LKTETEASVEP
+54 SVTETEASATP
-65 KQELDE
+65 KPELEE

-76 DAGISVVETGFSA
+76 DAGISVVETGFGA

-110 GENRVIIMDSETGD
+110 GENRVSIMDLESGN

-166 DGFTV
+166 DSFTV

-179 SSDGSESE
+179 QSDGSESE

-195 YANYNMYFADGK
+195 YASYNMYFADGTI
-207 LYVDASGV
+207 YVDASGV
-215 SDRIT
+215 GDRIT
-220 INADGRV
+220 IDADGRV
-227 ENITDSSL
+227 EDITDSSL

-255 NQTAFPDDTIKNNG
+255 NQTAFPADTLESIG
-269 KMVLINQ
+269 KLVLINP
-276 DYEYVLYDKDGST
+276 DYEYVLYDRDGST

-333 SDNIFSIV
+333 SDDRLNIV
-341 AMDDDYVY
+341 AMDNDYVY
-349 TSEDAQDGRSTVYNK
+349 TSEDAEDGRSTIYNK
-364 INLKS
+364 ISLKN
-369 GKIDMLLDKQY
+369 GRIDMLLDKQY
-380 SEDSSDVY
+380 SEDSLVTY

-411 YNAIIDL
+411 YNEIIDL

-425 SGEAYYDSGISQ
+425 SGESYYDSGIGQ
-437 VGKLERFTEEY
+437 VGKLERCSEEY

-453 TVLMTVKAE
+453 TVLMTVNAE
-462 VLKVSDRYAGAAKIN
+462 VLKVSDRYAGASKIN
-477 AAMSEVLDNL
+477 AVMSDVLDSL
-487 SDHDADRQEAMTW
+487 SNHDADRQEALSW

-505 EDNAWFPSY
+505 EDNAWFPRY
-514 SFDTEVSK
+514 SFDAEVSK

-547 PSKTNYLFDLE
+547 PWKDNYLFDLE

-567 LVTVSEEELDSIVID
+567 LVAVTEEELDAIVVD

-594 EESENTIAEGISY
+594 DESENTIIEGISY

-619 KFYFHPYA
+619 KFYFYPYA

-642 DKLGISYPLKNYA
+642 DRLGISYPLKNYV

>member
-1 MVLRIDDI
+1 
-9 IGTHRERK
+9 
-17 EIMRKKMSVLAFLLL
+17 MRKRMSVLALLLL
-32 SAYVLAG
+32 SALVYAG
-39 CGSKNEAAPKEETPA
+39 CGSKQAEAPGEEAPA
-54 LKTETEASVEP
+54 SVTETEASATP
-65 KQELDE
+65 KPELEE

-76 DAGISVVETGFSA
+76 DAGISVVETGFGA

-110 GENRVIIMDSETGD
+110 GENRVSIMDLESGN

-166 DGFTV
+166 DSFTV

-179 SSDGSESE
+179 QSDGSESE

-195 YANYNMYFADGK
+195 YASYNMYFADGTI
-207 LYVDASGV
+207 YVDASGV
-215 SDRIT
+215 GDRIT
-220 INADGRV
+220 IDADGRV
-227 ENITDSSL
+227 EDITDSSL

-333 SDNIFSIV
+333 SDDRLNIV
-341 AMDDDYVY
+341 AMDNDYVY
-349 TSEDAQDGRSTVYNK
+349 TSEDAEDGRSTIYNK
-364 INLKS
+364 ISLKN
-369 GKIDMLLDKQY
+369 GRIDMLLDKQY
-380 SEDSSDVY
+380 SEDSLVTY

-411 YNAIIDL
+411 YNEIIDL

-425 SGEAYYDSGISQ
+425 SGESYYDSGIGQ
-437 VGKLERFTEEY
+437 VGKLERCSEEY

-453 TVLMTVKAE
+453 TVLMTVNAE
-462 VLKVSDRYAGAAKIN
+462 VLKVSDRYAGASKIN
-477 AAMSEVLDNL
+477 AVMSDVLDSL
-487 SDHDADRQEAMTW
+487 SNHDADRQEALSW

-505 EDNAWFPSY
+505 EDNAWFPRY
-514 SFDTEVSK
+514 SFDAEVSK

-547 PSKTNYLFDLE
+547 PWKDNYLFDLE

-567 LVTVSEEELDSIVID
+567 LVAVTEEELDSIVVD

-594 EESENTIAEGISY
+594 DESENTIIEGISY

-619 KFYFHPYA
+619 KFYFYPYA

-642 DKLGISYPLKNYA
+642 DRLGISYPLKNYV

>member
-1 MVLRIDDI
+1 
-9 IGTHRERK
+9 
-17 EIMRKKMSVLAFLLL
+17 MRKRMSVLALLLL
-32 SAYVLAG
+32 SALVYAG
-39 CGSKNEAAPKEETPA
+39 CGSKQAEAPGEEAPA
-54 LKTETEASVEP
+54 SVTETEASATP
-65 KQELDE
+65 KPELE
-71 EETVK
+71 KEETVK
-76 DAGISVVETGFSA
+76 DAGISVVETGFGA

-110 GENRVIIMDSETGD
+110 GENRVSIMDLESGN

-166 DGFTV
+166 DSFTV

-179 SSDGSESE
+179 QSDGSESE

-195 YANYNMYFADGK
+195 YASYNMYFADGTI
-207 LYVDASGV
+207 YVDASGV
-215 SDRIT
+215 GDRIT
-220 INADGRV
+220 IDADGKV
-227 ENITDSSL
+227 AGVTDSSL
-235 ASSSVAVPD
+235 ASSSVAIPD
-244 DYRMVTYVNNG
+244 GYHMVSYVNNG
-255 NQTAFPDDTIKNNG
+255 NQTAFPADTLESIG
-269 KMVLINQ
+269 KLVLINP
-276 DYEYVLYDKDGST
+276 DYEYVLYDRDGST

-307 KNTDDYSGYDYGI
+307 RNTDDYSGYDYGL

-333 SDNIFSIV
+333 SDDRLNIV
-341 AMDDDYVY
+341 AMDNDYVY
-349 TSEDAQDGRSTVYNK
+349 TSEDAEDGRSTIYNK
-364 INLKS
+364 ISLKN
-369 GKIDMLLDKQY
+369 GRIDMLLDKQY
-380 SEDSSDVY
+380 SEDSLVTY

-411 YNAIIDL
+411 YNEIIDL

-425 SGEAYYDSGISQ
+425 SGESYYDSGIGQ
-437 VGKLERFTEEY
+437 VGKLERCSEEY

-453 TVLMTVKAE
+453 TVLMTVNAE
-462 VLKVSDRYAGAAKIN
+462 VLKVSDRYAGASKIN
-477 AAMSEVLDNL
+477 AVMSDVLDSL
-487 SDHDADRQEAMTW
+487 SNHDADRQEALSW

-505 EDNAWFPSY
+505 EDNAWFPRY
-514 SFDTEVSK
+514 SFDAEVSK

-547 PSKTNYLFDLE
+547 PWKDNYLFDLE

-567 LVTVSEEELDSIVID
+567 LVAVTEEELDAIVVD

-594 EESENTIAEGISY
+594 DESENTIIEGISY

-619 KFYFHPYA
+619 KFYFYPYA

-642 DKLGISYPLKNYA
+642 DRLGISYPLKNYV

>member
-1 MVLRIDDI
+1 
-9 IGTHRERK
+9 
-17 EIMRKKMSVLAFLLL
+17 MRKRMSVLVLLLL
-32 SAYVLAG
+32 SALVYAG
-39 CGSKNEAAPKEETPA
+39 CGSKQAEAPGEEAPA
-54 LKTETEASVEP
+54 SVTETEASATP
-65 KQELDE
+65 KPELEE

-76 DAGISVVETGFSA
+76 DAGISVVETGFGA

-110 GENRVIIMDSETGD
+110 GENRVSIMDLESGN

-166 DGFTV
+166 DSFTV

-179 SSDGSESE
+179 QSDGSESE

-195 YANYNMYFADGK
+195 YASYNMYFADGTI
-207 LYVDASGV
+207 YVDASGV
-215 SDRIT
+215 GDRIT
-220 INADGRV
+220 IDADGKV
-227 ENITDSSL
+227 AGVTDSSL
-235 ASSSVAVPD
+235 ASSSVAIPD
-244 DYRMVTYVNNG
+244 GYHMVSYVNNG
-255 NQTAFPDDTIKNNG
+255 NQTAFPADTLESIG
-269 KMVLINQ
+269 KLVLINP
-276 DYEYVLYDKDGST
+276 DYEYVLYDRDGST

-307 KNTDDYSGYDYGI
+307 RNTDDYSGYDYGL

-333 SDNIFSIV
+333 SDDRLNIV
-341 AMDDDYVY
+341 AMDNDYVY
-349 TSEDAQDGRSTVYNK
+349 TSEDAEDGRSTIYNK
-364 INLKS
+364 ISLKN
-369 GKIDMLLDKQY
+369 GRIDMLLDKQY
-380 SEDSSDVY
+380 SEDSLVTY

-411 YNAIIDL
+411 YNEIIDL

-425 SGEAYYDSGISQ
+425 SGESYYDSGIGQ
-437 VGKLERFTEEY
+437 VGKLERCSEEY

-453 TVLMTVKAE
+453 TVLMTVNAE
-462 VLKVSDRYAGAAKIN
+462 VLKVSDRYAGASKIN
-477 AAMSEVLDNL
+477 AVMSDVLDSL
-487 SDHDADRQEAMTW
+487 SNHDADRQEALSW

-505 EDNAWFPSY
+505 EDNAWFPRY
-514 SFDTEVSK
+514 SFDAEVSK

-547 PSKTNYLFDLE
+547 PWKDNYLFDLE

-567 LVTVSEEELDSIVID
+567 LVAVTEEELDAIVVD

-594 EESENTIAEGISY
+594 DESENTIIEGISY

-619 KFYFHPYA
+619 KFYFYPYA

-642 DKLGISYPLKNYA
+642 DRLGISYPLKNYV

>member
-1 MVLRIDDI
+1 
-9 IGTHRERK
+9 
-17 EIMRKKMSVLAFLLL
+17 MRKRMSVLALLLL
-32 SAYVLAG
+32 SALVYAG
-39 CGSKNEAAPKEETPA
+39 CGSKQAEAPGEEAPA
-54 LKTETEASVEP
+54 SVTETEASATP
-65 KQELDE
+65 KPELEE

-76 DAGISVVETGFSA
+76 DAGISVVETGFGA

-110 GENRVIIMDSETGD
+110 GENRVSIMDLESGN

-166 DGFTV
+166 DSFTV

-179 SSDGSESE
+179 QSDGSESE

-195 YANYNMYFADGK
+195 YASYNMYFADGTI
-207 LYVDASGV
+207 YVDASGV
-215 SDRIT
+215 GDRIT
-220 INADGRV
+220 IDADGKV
-227 ENITDSSL
+227 AGVTDSSL
-235 ASSSVAVPD
+235 ASSSVAIPD
-244 DYRMVTYVNNG
+244 SYHMVSYVNNG
-255 NQTAFPDDTIKNNG
+255 NQTAFPADTLESIG
-269 KMVLINQ
+269 KLVLINP
-276 DYEYVLYDKDGST
+276 DYEYVLYDRDGST

-307 KNTDDYSGYDYGI
+307 RNTDDYSGYDYGL

-333 SDNIFSIV
+333 SDDRLNIV
-341 AMDDDYVY
+341 AMDNDYVY
-349 TSEDAQDGRSTVYNK
+349 TSEDVEDGRSTIYNK
-364 INLKS
+364 ISLKN
-369 GKIDMLLDKQY
+369 GRIDMLLDKQY
-380 SEDSSDVY
+380 SEDSLVTY

-411 YNAIIDL
+411 YNEIIDL

-425 SGEAYYDSGISQ
+425 SGESYYDSGIGQ
-437 VGKLERFTEEY
+437 VGKLERCSEEY

-453 TVLMTVKAE
+453 TVLMTVNAE
-462 VLKVSDRYAGAAKIN
+462 VLKVSDRYAGASKIN
-477 AAMSEVLDNL
+477 AVMSDVLDSL
-487 SDHDADRQEAMTW
+487 SNHDADRQEALSW

-505 EDNAWFPSY
+505 EDNAWFPRY
-514 SFDTEVSK
+514 SFDAEVSK

-547 PSKTNYLFDLE
+547 PWKDNYLFDLE

-567 LVTVSEEELDSIVID
+567 LVAVTEEELDAIVVD

-594 EESENTIAEGISY
+594 DESENTIIEGISY

-619 KFYFHPYA
+619 KFYFYPYA

-642 DKLGISYPLKNYA
+642 DRLGISYPLKNYV

>member
-1 MVLRIDDI
+1 
-9 IGTHRERK
+9 
-17 EIMRKKMSVLAFLLL
+17 MRKRMSVLALLLL
-32 SAYVLAG
+32 SALVYAG
-39 CGSKNEAAPKEETPA
+39 CGSKQAEAPGEEAPA
-54 LKTETEASVEP
+54 SVTETEASATP
-65 KQELDE
+65 KPELE
-71 EETVK
+71 KEETVK
-76 DAGISVVETGFSA
+76 DAGISVVETGFGA

-110 GENRVIIMDSETGD
+110 GENRVSIMDLESGN

-166 DGFTV
+166 DSFTV

-179 SSDGSESE
+179 QSDGSESE

-195 YANYNMYFADGK
+195 YASYNMYFADGTI
-207 LYVDASGV
+207 YVDASGV
-215 SDRIT
+215 GDRIT
-220 INADGRV
+220 IDADGKV
-227 ENITDSSL
+227 AGVTDSSL
-235 ASSSVAVPD
+235 ASSSVAIPD
-244 DYRMVTYVNNG
+244 GYHMVSYVNNG
-255 NQTAFPDDTIKNNG
+255 NQTAFPADTLESIG
-269 KMVLINQ
+269 KLVLINP
-276 DYEYVLYDKDGST
+276 DYEYVLYDRDGST

-307 KNTDDYSGYDYGI
+307 KNTDDYSGYDYGL

-333 SDNIFSIV
+333 SDDRLNIV
-341 AMDDDYVY
+341 AMDNDYVY
-349 TSEDAQDGRSTVYNK
+349 TSEDAEDGRSTIYNK
-364 INLKS
+364 ISLKN
-369 GKIDMLLDKQY
+369 GRIDMLLDKQY
-380 SEDSSDVY
+380 SEDSLVTY

-411 YNAIIDL
+411 YNEIIDL

-425 SGEAYYDSGISQ
+425 SGESYYDSGIGQ
-437 VGKLERFTEEY
+437 VGKLERCSEEY

-453 TVLMTVKAE
+453 TVLMTVNAE
-462 VLKVSDRYAGAAKIN
+462 VLKVSDRYAGASKIN
-477 AAMSEVLDNL
+477 AVMSDVLDSL
-487 SDHDADRQEAMTW
+487 SNHDADRQEALSW

-505 EDNAWFPSY
+505 EDNAWFPRY
-514 SFDTEVSK
+514 SFDAEVSK

-547 PSKTNYLFDLE
+547 PWKDNYLFDLE

-567 LVTVSEEELDSIVID
+567 LVAVTEEELDAIVVD

-594 EESENTIAEGISY
+594 DESENTIIEGISY

-619 KFYFHPYA
+619 KFYFYPYA

-642 DKLGISYPLKNYA
+642 DRLGISYPLKNYV

>member
-1 MVLRIDDI
+1 
-9 IGTHRERK
+9 
-17 EIMRKKMSVLAFLLL
+17 MRKRMSVLALLLL
-32 SAYVLAG
+32 SALVYAG
-39 CGSKNEAAPKEETPA
+39 FGSKQAEAPGEEAPA
-54 LKTETEASVEP
+54 SVTETEASATP
-65 KQELDE
+65 KPELE
-71 EETVK
+71 KEETVK
-76 DAGISVVETGFSA
+76 DAGISVVETGFGA

-110 GENRVIIMDSETGD
+110 GENRVSIMDLESGN

-166 DGFTV
+166 DSFTV

-179 SSDGSESE
+179 QSDGSESE

-195 YANYNMYFADGK
+195 YASYNMYFADGTI
-207 LYVDASGV
+207 YVDASGV
-215 SDRIT
+215 GDRIT
-220 INADGRV
+220 IDADGKV
-227 ENITDSSL
+227 AGVTDSSL
-235 ASSSVAVPD
+235 ASSYVAIPD
-244 DYRMVTYVNNG
+244 GYHMVSYVNNG

-307 KNTDDYSGYDYGI
+307 RNTDDYSGYDYGL

-333 SDNIFSIV
+333 SDDRLNIV
-341 AMDDDYVY
+341 AMDNDYVY
-349 TSEDAQDGRSTVYNK
+349 TSEDAEDGRSTIYNK
-364 INLKS
+364 ISLKN
-369 GKIDMLLDKQY
+369 GRIDMLLDKQY
-380 SEDSSDVY
+380 SEDSLVTY

-411 YNAIIDL
+411 YNEIIDL

-425 SGEAYYDSGISQ
+425 SGESYYDSGIGQ
-437 VGKLERFTEEY
+437 VGKLERCSEEY

-453 TVLMTVKAE
+453 TVLMTVNAE
-462 VLKVSDRYAGAAKIN
+462 VLKVSDRYAGASKIN
-477 AAMSEVLDNL
+477 AVMSDVLDSL
-487 SDHDADRQEAMTW
+487 SNHDADRQEALSW

-505 EDNAWFPSY
+505 EDNAWFPRY
-514 SFDTEVSK
+514 SFDAEVSK

-547 PSKTNYLFDLE
+547 PWKDNYLFDLE

-567 LVTVSEEELDSIVID
+567 LVAVTEEELDAIVVD

-594 EESENTIAEGISY
+594 DESENTIIEGISY

-619 KFYFHPYA
+619 KFYFYPYA

-642 DKLGISYPLKNYA
+642 DRLGISYPLKNYV

>member
-1 MVLRIDDI
+1 
-9 IGTHRERK
+9 
-17 EIMRKKMSVLAFLLL
+17 MRKRMSVLALLLL
-32 SAYVLAG
+32 SALVYAG
-39 CGSKNEAAPKEETPA
+39 CGSKQAEAPGEEAPA
-54 LKTETEASVEP
+54 SVTETEASATP
-65 KQELDE
+65 KPELEE

-76 DAGISVVETGFSA
+76 DAGISVVETGFGA

-110 GENRVIIMDSETGD
+110 GENRVSIMDLESGN

-166 DGFTV
+166 DSFTV

-179 SSDGSESE
+179 QSDGSESE

-195 YANYNMYFADGK
+195 YASYNMYFADGTI
-207 LYVDASGV
+207 YVDASGV
-215 SDRIT
+215 GDRIT
-220 INADGRV
+220 IDADGKV
-227 ENITDSSL
+227 AGVTDSSL
-235 ASSSVAVPD
+235 ASSSVAIPD
-244 DYRMVTYVNNG
+244 GYHMVSYVNNG
-255 NQTAFPDDTIKNNG
+255 NQTAFPADTLESIG
-269 KMVLINQ
+269 KLVLINP
-276 DYEYVLYDKDGST
+276 DYEYVLYDRDGST

-307 KNTDDYSGYDYGI
+307 RNTDDYSGYDYGL

-333 SDNIFSIV
+333 SDDRLNIV
-341 AMDDDYVY
+341 AMDNDYVY
-349 TSEDAQDGRSTVYNK
+349 TSEDAEDGRSTIYNK
-364 INLKS
+364 ISLKN
-369 GKIDMLLDKQY
+369 GRIDMLLDKQY
-380 SEDSSDVY
+380 SEDSLVTY

-411 YNAIIDL
+411 YNEIIDL

-425 SGEAYYDSGISQ
+425 SGESYYDSGIGQ
-437 VGKLERFTEEY
+437 VGKLERCSEEY

-453 TVLMTVKAE
+453 TVLMTVNAE
-462 VLKVSDRYAGAAKIN
+462 VLKVSDRYAGASKIN
-477 AAMSEVLDNL
+477 AVMSDVLDSL
-487 SDHDADRQEAMTW
+487 SNHDADRQEALSW

-505 EDNAWFPSY
+505 EDNAWFPRY
-514 SFDTEVSK
+514 SFDAEVSK

-547 PSKTNYLFDLE
+547 PWKDNYLFDLE

-567 LVTVSEEELDSIVID
+567 LVAVTEEELDSIVVD

-594 EESENTIAEGISY
+594 DESENTIIEGISY

-619 KFYFHPYA
+619 KFYFYPYA

-642 DKLGISYPLKNYA
+642 DRLGISYPLKNYV

>member
-1 MVLRIDDI
+1 
-9 IGTHRERK
+9 
-17 EIMRKKMSVLAFLLL
+17 MRKRMSVLALLLL
-32 SAYVLAG
+32 SALVYAG
-39 CGSKNEAAPKEETPA
+39 CGSKQAEAPGEEAPA
-54 LKTETEASVEP
+54 SVTETEASATP
-65 KQELDE
+65 KPELE
-71 EETVK
+71 KEETVK
-76 DAGISVVETGFSA
+76 DAGISVVETGFGA

-110 GENRVIIMDSETGD
+110 GENRVSIMDLESGN

-166 DGFTV
+166 DSFTV

-179 SSDGSESE
+179 QSDGSESE

-195 YANYNMYFADGK
+195 YASYNMYFADGTI
-207 LYVDASGV
+207 YVDASGV
-215 SDRIT
+215 GDRIT
-220 INADGRV
+220 IDADGKV
-227 ENITDSSL
+227 AGVTDSSL
-235 ASSSVAVPD
+235 ASSSVAIPD
-244 DYRMVTYVNNG
+244 GYHMVSYVNNG

-307 KNTDDYSGYDYGI
+307 RNTDDYSGYDYGL

-333 SDNIFSIV
+333 SDDRLNIV
-341 AMDDDYVY
+341 AMDNDYVY
-349 TSEDAQDGRSTVYNK
+349 TSEDAEDGRSTIYNK
-364 INLKS
+364 ISLKN
-369 GKIDMLLDKQY
+369 GRIDMLLDKQY
-380 SEDSSDVY
+380 SEDSLVTY

-411 YNAIIDL
+411 YNEIIDL

-425 SGEAYYDSGISQ
+425 SGESYYDSGIGQ
-437 VGKLERFTEEY
+437 VGKLERCSEEY

-453 TVLMTVKAE
+453 TVLMTVNAE
-462 VLKVSDRYAGAAKIN
+462 VLKVSDRYAGASKIN
-477 AAMSEVLDNL
+477 AVMSDVLDSL
-487 SDHDADRQEAMTW
+487 SNHDADRQEALSW

-505 EDNAWFPSY
+505 EDNAWFPRY
-514 SFDTEVSK
+514 SFDAEVSK

-547 PSKTNYLFDLE
+547 PWKDNYLFDLE

-567 LVTVSEEELDSIVID
+567 LVAVTEEELDAIVVD

-594 EESENTIAEGISY
+594 DESENTIIEGISY

-619 KFYFHPYA
+619 KFYFYPYA

-642 DKLGISYPLKNYA
+642 DRLGISYPLKNYV

>member
-1 MVLRIDDI
+1 
-9 IGTHRERK
+9 
-17 EIMRKKMSVLAFLLL
+17 MRKRMSVLALLLL
-32 SAYVLAG
+32 SALVYAG
-39 CGSKNEAAPKEETPA
+39 CGSKQAEAPVEEAPDSV
-54 LKTETEASVEP
+54 TETEVSATP
-65 KQELDE
+65 KPELE
-71 EETVK
+71 KEETVK
-76 DAGISVVETGFSA
+76 DAGISVVETGFGA

-110 GENRVIIMDSETGD
+110 GENRVSIMDLESGN

-166 DGFTV
+166 DSFTV

-179 SSDGSESE
+179 QSDGSESE

-195 YANYNMYFADGK
+195 YASYNMYFADGTI
-207 LYVDASGV
+207 YVDASGV
-215 SDRIT
+215 GDRIT
-220 INADGRV
+220 IDADGKV
-227 ENITDSSL
+227 AGVTDSSL
-235 ASSSVAVPD
+235 ASSSVAIPD
-244 DYRMVTYVNNG
+244 GYHMVSYVNNG
-255 NQTAFPDDTIKNNG
+255 NQTAFPADMLESIG
-269 KMVLINQ
+269 KLVLINP
-276 DYEYVLYDKDGST
+276 DYEYVLYDRDGST

-307 KNTDDYSGYDYGI
+307 RNTDDYSGYDYGL

-333 SDNIFSIV
+333 SDDRLNIV
-341 AMDDDYVY
+341 AMDNDYVY
-349 TSEDAQDGRSTVYNK
+349 TSEDAEDGRSTIYNK
-364 INLKS
+364 ISLKN
-369 GKIDMLLDKQY
+369 GRIDMLLDKQY
-380 SEDSSDVY
+380 SEDSLVTY

-411 YNAIIDL
+411 YNEIIDL

-425 SGEAYYDSGISQ
+425 SGESYYDSGIGQ
-437 VGKLERFTEEY
+437 VGKLERCSEEY

-453 TVLMTVKAE
+453 TVLMTVNAE
-462 VLKVSDRYAGAAKIN
+462 VLKVSDRYAGASKIN
-477 AAMSEVLDNL
+477 AVMSDVLDSL
-487 SDHDADRQEAMTW
+487 SNHDADRQEALSW

-505 EDNAWFPSY
+505 EDNAWFPRY
-514 SFDTEVSK
+514 SFDAEVSK

-547 PSKTNYLFDLE
+547 PWKDNYLFDLE

-567 LVTVSEEELDSIVID
+567 LVAVTEEELDSIVVD

-594 EESENTIAEGISY
+594 DESENTIIEGISY

-619 KFYFHPYA
+619 KFYFYPYA

-642 DKLGISYPLKNYA
+642 DRLGISYPLKNYV

>member
-1 MVLRIDDI
+1 
-9 IGTHRERK
+9 
-17 EIMRKKMSVLAFLLL
+17 MRKRMSVLVLLLL
-32 SAYVLAG
+32 SALVYAG
-39 CGSKNEAAPKEETPA
+39 CGSKQAEAPGEEAPA
-54 LKTETEASVEP
+54 SVTETEASATP
-65 KQELDE
+65 KPELEE

-76 DAGISVVETGFSA
+76 DAGISVVEMGFGA
-89 EIPDSVNASPVIVGE
+89 EIPDNVNASPVIVGE

-110 GENRVIIMDSETGD
+110 GENRVSIMDLESGN

-166 DGFTV
+166 DSFTV

-179 SSDGSESE
+179 QSDGSESE

-195 YANYNMYFADGK
+195 YASYNMYFADGTI
-207 LYVDASGV
+207 YVDASGV
-215 SDRIT
+215 GDRIT
-220 INADGRV
+220 IDADGKV
-227 ENITDSSL
+227 AGVTDSSL
-235 ASSSVAVPD
+235 ASSSVAIPD
-244 DYRMVTYVNNG
+244 GYHMVSYVNNG

-307 KNTDDYSGYDYGI
+307 RNTDDYSGYDYGI

-333 SDNIFSIV
+333 SDDRLNIV
-341 AMDDDYVY
+341 AMDNDYVY
-349 TSEDAQDGRSTVYNK
+349 TSEDAEDGRSTIYNK
-364 INLKS
+364 ISLKN
-369 GKIDMLLDKQY
+369 GRIDMLLDKQY
-380 SEDSSDVY
+380 SEDSLVTY

-411 YNAIIDL
+411 YNEIIDL

-425 SGEAYYDSGISQ
+425 SGESYYDSGIGQ
-437 VGKLERFTEEY
+437 VGKLERCSEEY

-453 TVLMTVKAE
+453 TVLMTVNAE
-462 VLKVSDRYAGAAKIN
+462 VLKVSDRYAGASKIN
-477 AAMSEVLDNL
+477 AVMSDVLDSL
-487 SDHDADRQEAMTW
+487 SNHDADRQEALSW

-505 EDNAWFPSY
+505 EDNAWFPRY
-514 SFDTEVSK
+514 SFDAEVSK

-547 PSKTNYLFDLE
+547 PWKDNYLFDLE

-567 LVTVSEEELDSIVID
+567 LVAVTEEELDAIVVD

-594 EESENTIAEGISY
+594 DESENTIIEGISY

-619 KFYFHPYA
+619 KFYFYPYA

-642 DKLGISYPLKNYA
+642 DRLGISYPLKNYV

>member
-1 MVLRIDDI
+1 
-9 IGTHRERK
+9 
-17 EIMRKKMSVLAFLLL
+17 MRKRMSVLALLLL
-32 SAYVLAG
+32 SALVYAG
-39 CGSKNEAAPKEETPA
+39 CGSKQAEAPGEEAPA
-54 LKTETEASVEP
+54 SVTETEASATP
-65 KQELDE
+65 KPELE
-71 EETVK
+71 KEETVK
-76 DAGISVVETGFSA
+76 DAGISVVETGFGA

-110 GENRVIIMDSETGD
+110 GENRVSIMDLESGN

-166 DGFTV
+166 DSFTV

-179 SSDGSESE
+179 QSDGSESE

-195 YANYNMYFADGK
+195 YASYNMYFADGTI
-207 LYVDASGV
+207 YVDASGV
-215 SDRIT
+215 GDRIT
-220 INADGRV
+220 IDADGKV
-227 ENITDSSL
+227 AGVTDSSL
-235 ASSSVAVPD
+235 ASSSVAIPD
-244 DYRMVTYVNNG
+244 GYHMVSYVNNG

-333 SDNIFSIV
+333 SDDRLNIV
-341 AMDDDYVY
+341 AMDNDYVY
-349 TSEDAQDGRSTVYNK
+349 TSEDAEDGRSTIYNK
-364 INLKS
+364 ISLKN
-369 GKIDMLLDKQY
+369 GRIDMLLDKQY
-380 SEDSSDVY
+380 SEDSLVTY

-411 YNAIIDL
+411 YNEIIDL

-425 SGEAYYDSGISQ
+425 SGESYYDSGIGQ
-437 VGKLERFTEEY
+437 VGKLERCSEEY

-453 TVLMTVKAE
+453 TVLMTVNAE
-462 VLKVSDRYAGAAKIN
+462 VLKVSDRYAGASKIN
-477 AAMSEVLDNL
+477 AVMSDVLDSL
-487 SDHDADRQEAMTW
+487 SNHDADRQEALSW

-505 EDNAWFPSY
+505 EDNAWFPRY
-514 SFDTEVSK
+514 SFDAEVSK

-547 PSKTNYLFDLE
+547 PWKDNYLFDLE

-567 LVTVSEEELDSIVID
+567 LVAVTEEELDSIVVD

-594 EESENTIAEGISY
+594 DESENTIIEGISY

-619 KFYFHPYA
+619 KFYFYPYA

-642 DKLGISYPLKNYA
+642 DRLGISYPLKNYV

>member
-1 MVLRIDDI
+1 
-9 IGTHRERK
+9 
-17 EIMRKKMSVLAFLLL
+17 MRKRMSVLALLLL
-32 SAYVLAG
+32 SALVYAG
-39 CGSKNEAAPKEETPA
+39 CGSKQAEAPGEEAPA
-54 LKTETEASVEP
+54 SVTETEASATP
-65 KQELDE
+65 KPELEE

-76 DAGISVVETGFSA
+76 DAGISVVETGFGA

-110 GENRVIIMDSETGD
+110 GENRVSIMDLESGN

-166 DGFTV
+166 DSFTV

-179 SSDGSESE
+179 QSDGSESE

-195 YANYNMYFADGK
+195 YASYNMYFADGTI
-207 LYVDASGV
+207 YVDASGV
-215 SDRIT
+215 GDRIT
-220 INADGRV
+220 IDADGKV
-227 ENITDSSL
+227 AGVTDSSL
-235 ASSSVAVPD
+235 ASSSVAIPD
-244 DYRMVTYVNNG
+244 GYHMVSYVNNG
-255 NQTAFPDDTIKNNG
+255 NQTAFPADTLESIG
-269 KMVLINQ
+269 KLVLINP
-276 DYEYVLYDKDGST
+276 DYEYVLYDRDGST

-333 SDNIFSIV
+333 SDDRLNIV
-341 AMDDDYVY
+341 AMDNDYVY
-349 TSEDAQDGRSTVYNK
+349 TSEDAEDGRSTIYNK
-364 INLKS
+364 ISLKN
-369 GKIDMLLDKQY
+369 GRIDMLLDKQY
-380 SEDSSDVY
+380 SEDSLVTY

-411 YNAIIDL
+411 YNEIIDL

-425 SGEAYYDSGISQ
+425 SGESYYDSGIGQ
-437 VGKLERFTEEY
+437 VGKLERCSEEY

-453 TVLMTVKAE
+453 TVLMTVNAE
-462 VLKVSDRYAGAAKIN
+462 VLKVSDRYAGASKIN
-477 AAMSEVLDNL
+477 AVMSDVLDSL
-487 SDHDADRQEAMTW
+487 SNHDADRQEALSW

-505 EDNAWFPSY
+505 EDNAWFPRY
-514 SFDTEVSK
+514 SFDAEVSK

-547 PSKTNYLFDLE
+547 PWKDNYLFDLE

-567 LVTVSEEELDSIVID
+567 LVAVTEEELDAIVVD

-594 EESENTIAEGISY
+594 DESENTIIEGISY

-619 KFYFHPYA
+619 KFYFYPYA

-642 DKLGISYPLKNYA
+642 DRLGISYPLKNYV

>member
-1 MVLRIDDI
+1 
-9 IGTHRERK
+9 
-17 EIMRKKMSVLAFLLL
+17 MRKRMSVLALLLL
-32 SAYVLAG
+32 SALVYAG
-39 CGSKNEAAPKEETPA
+39 CGSKQAEAPGEEAPA
-54 LKTETEASVEP
+54 SVTETEASATP
-65 KQELDE
+65 KPELEE

-76 DAGISVVETGFSA
+76 DAGISVVETGFGA

-110 GENRVIIMDSETGD
+110 GENRVSIMDLESGN

-166 DGFTV
+166 DSFTV

-179 SSDGSESE
+179 QSDGSESE

-195 YANYNMYFADGK
+195 YASYNMYFADGTI
-207 LYVDASGV
+207 YVDASGV
-215 SDRIT
+215 GDRIT
-220 INADGRV
+220 IDADGKV
-227 ENITDSSL
+227 AGVTDSSL
-235 ASSSVAVPD
+235 ASSSVAIPD
-244 DYRMVTYVNNG
+244 GYHMVSYVNNG

-333 SDNIFSIV
+333 SDDRLNIV
-341 AMDDDYVY
+341 AMDNDYVY
-349 TSEDAQDGRSTVYNK
+349 TSEDAEDGRSTIYNK
-364 INLKS
+364 ISLKN
-369 GKIDMLLDKQY
+369 GRIDMLLDKQY
-380 SEDSSDVY
+380 SEDSLVTY

-411 YNAIIDL
+411 YNEIIDL

-425 SGEAYYDSGISQ
+425 SGESYYDSGIGQ
-437 VGKLERFTEEY
+437 VGKLERCSEEY

-453 TVLMTVKAE
+453 TVLMTVNAE
-462 VLKVSDRYAGAAKIN
+462 VLKVSDRYAGASKIN
-477 AAMSEVLDNL
+477 AVMSDVLDSL
-487 SDHDADRQEAMTW
+487 SNHDADRQEALSW

-505 EDNAWFPSY
+505 EDNAWFPRY
-514 SFDTEVSK
+514 SFDAEVSK

-547 PSKTNYLFDLE
+547 PWKDNYLFDIE

-567 LVTVSEEELDSIVID
+567 LVAVTEEELDAIVVD

-594 EESENTIAEGISY
+594 DESENTIIEGISY

-619 KFYFHPYA
+619 KFYFYPYA
-627 LASYAQGFTYATVPY
+627 LASYGQGFTYATVPY
-642 DKLGISYPLKNYA
+642 DRLGISYPLKNYV

>member
-1 MVLRIDDI
+1 
-9 IGTHRERK
+9 
-17 EIMRKKMSVLAFLLL
+17 MRKRMSVLVLLLL
-32 SAYVLAG
+32 SAFVYAG
-39 CGSKNEAAPKEETPA
+39 CGSKQAEAPGEEAPA
-54 LKTETEASVEP
+54 SVTETEASATP
-65 KQELDE
+65 KPELEE

-76 DAGISVVETGFSA
+76 DAGISVVETGFGA

-110 GENRVIIMDSETGD
+110 GENRVSIMDLESGN

-166 DGFTV
+166 DSFTV

-179 SSDGSESE
+179 QSDGSESE

-195 YANYNMYFADGK
+195 YASYNMYFADGTI
-207 LYVDASGV
+207 YVDASGV
-215 SDRIT
+215 GDRIT
-220 INADGRV
+220 IDADGKV
-227 ENITDSSL
+227 AGVTDSSL
-235 ASSSVAVPD
+235 ASSSVAIPD
-244 DYRMVTYVNNG
+244 GYHMVSYVNNG

-307 KNTDDYSGYDYGI
+307 RNTDDYSGYDYGL

-333 SDNIFSIV
+333 SDDRLNIV
-341 AMDDDYVY
+341 AMDNDYVY
-349 TSEDAQDGRSTVYNK
+349 TSEDAEDGRSTIYNK
-364 INLKS
+364 ISLKN
-369 GKIDMLLDKQY
+369 GRIDMLLDKQY
-380 SEDSSDVY
+380 SEDSLVTY

-411 YNAIIDL
+411 YNEIIDL

-425 SGEAYYDSGISQ
+425 SGESYYDSGIGQ
-437 VGKLERFTEEY
+437 VGKLERCSEEY

-453 TVLMTVKAE
+453 TVLMTVNAE
-462 VLKVSDRYAGAAKIN
+462 VLKVSDRYAGASKIN
-477 AAMSEVLDNL
+477 AVMSDVLDSL
-487 SDHDADRQEAMTW
+487 SNHDADRQEALSW

-505 EDNAWFPSY
+505 EDNAWFPRY
-514 SFDTEVSK
+514 SFDAEVSK

-547 PSKTNYLFDLE
+547 PWKDNYLFDLE

-567 LVTVSEEELDSIVID
+567 LVAVTEEELDAIVVD

-594 EESENTIAEGISY
+594 DESENTIIEGISY

-619 KFYFHPYA
+619 KFYFYPYA

-642 DKLGISYPLKNYA
+642 DRLGISYPLKNYV

>member
-1 MVLRIDDI
+1 
-9 IGTHRERK
+9 
-17 EIMRKKMSVLAFLLL
+17 MRKRMSVLALLLL
-32 SAYVLAG
+32 SALVYAG
-39 CGSKNEAAPKEETPA
+39 CGSKQAEAPGEEAPA
-54 LKTETEASVEP
+54 SVTETEASATP
-65 KQELDE
+65 KPELE
-71 EETVK
+71 KEETVK
-76 DAGISVVETGFSA
+76 DAGISVVETGFGA

-110 GENRVIIMDSETGD
+110 GENRVSIMDLESGN

-166 DGFTV
+166 DSFTV

-179 SSDGSESE
+179 QSDGSESE

-195 YANYNMYFADGK
+195 YASYNMYFADGTI
-207 LYVDASGV
+207 YVDASGV
-215 SDRIT
+215 GDRIT
-220 INADGRV
+220 IDADGKV
-227 ENITDSSL
+227 AGVTDSSL
-235 ASSSVAVPD
+235 ASSSVAIPD
-244 DYRMVTYVNNG
+244 GYHMVSYVNNG

-307 KNTDDYSGYDYGI
+307 RNTDDYSGYDYGL

-333 SDNIFSIV
+333 SDDRLNIV
-341 AMDDDYVY
+341 AMDNDYVY
-349 TSEDAQDGRSTVYNK
+349 TSEDAEDGRSTIYNK
-364 INLKS
+364 ISLKN
-369 GKIDMLLDKQY
+369 GRIDMLLDKQY
-380 SEDSSDVY
+380 SEDSLVTY

-411 YNAIIDL
+411 YNEIIDL

-437 VGKLERFTEEY
+437 VGKLERCSEEY

-453 TVLMTVKAE
+453 TVLMTVNAE
-462 VLKVSDRYAGAAKIN
+462 VLKVSDRYAGASKIN
-477 AAMSEVLDNL
+477 AVMSDVLDSL
-487 SDHDADRQEAMTW
+487 SNHDADRQEALSW

-505 EDNAWFPSY
+505 EDNAWFPRY
-514 SFDTEVSK
+514 SFDAEVSK

-547 PSKTNYLFDLE
+547 PWKDNYLFDLE

-567 LVTVSEEELDSIVID
+567 LVAVTEEELDAIVVD

-594 EESENTIAEGISY
+594 DESENTIIEGISY

-619 KFYFHPYA
+619 KFYFYPYA

-642 DKLGISYPLKNYA
+642 DRLGISYPLKNYV

>member
-1 MVLRIDDI
+1 
-9 IGTHRERK
+9 
-17 EIMRKKMSVLAFLLL
+17 MRKRMSVLALLLL
-32 SAYVLAG
+32 SALVYAG
-39 CGSKNEAAPKEETPA
+39 CGSKQAEAPGEEAPA
-54 LKTETEASVEP
+54 SVTETEASATP
-65 KQELDE
+65 KPELEE

-76 DAGISVVETGFSA
+76 DAGISVVETGFGA

-110 GENRVIIMDSETGD
+110 GENRVSIMDLESGN

-166 DGFTV
+166 DSFTV

-179 SSDGSESE
+179 QSDGSESE

-195 YANYNMYFADGK
+195 YASYNMYFADGTI
-207 LYVDASGV
+207 YVDASGV
-215 SDRIT
+215 GDRIT
-220 INADGRV
+220 IDADGKV
-227 ENITDSSL
+227 AGVTDSSL
-235 ASSSVAVPD
+235 ASSSVAIPD
-244 DYRMVTYVNNG
+244 GYHMVSYVNNG

-333 SDNIFSIV
+333 SDDRLNIV
-341 AMDDDYVY
+341 AMDNDYVY
-349 TSEDAQDGRSTVYNK
+349 TSEDAEDGRSTIYNK
-364 INLKS
+364 ISLKN
-369 GKIDMLLDKQY
+369 GRIDMLLDKQY
-380 SEDSSDVY
+380 SEDSLVTY

-411 YNAIIDL
+411 YNEIIDL

-425 SGEAYYDSGISQ
+425 SGESYYDSGIGQ
-437 VGKLERFTEEY
+437 VGKLERCSEEY

-453 TVLMTVKAE
+453 TVLMTVNAE
-462 VLKVSDRYAGAAKIN
+462 VLKVSDRYAGASKIN
-477 AAMSEVLDNL
+477 AVMSDVLDSL
-487 SDHDADRQEAMTW
+487 SNHDADRQEALSW

-505 EDNAWFPSY
+505 EDNAWFPRY
-514 SFDTEVSK
+514 SFDAEVSK

-547 PSKTNYLFDLE
+547 PWKDNYLFDLE

-567 LVTVSEEELDSIVID
+567 LVAVTEEELDAIVVD

-594 EESENTIAEGISY
+594 DESENTIIEGISY

-619 KFYFHPYA
+619 KFYFYPYA

-642 DKLGISYPLKNYA
+642 DRLGISYPLKNYV

>member
-1 MVLRIDDI
+1 
-9 IGTHRERK
+9 
-17 EIMRKKMSVLAFLLL
+17 MRKRMSVLVLLLL
-32 SAYVLAG
+32 SALVYAG
-39 CGSKNEAAPKEETPA
+39 CGSKQAEAPGEEAPA
-54 LKTETEASVEP
+54 SVTETEASATP
-65 KQELDE
+65 KPELEE

-76 DAGISVVETGFSA
+76 DAGISVVETVFGA
-89 EIPDSVNASPVIVGE
+89 EIPDNVNASPVIVGE

-110 GENRVIIMDSETGD
+110 GENRVSIMDLESGN

-166 DGFTV
+166 DSFTV

-179 SSDGSESE
+179 QSDGSESE

-195 YANYNMYFADGK
+195 YASYNMYFADGTI
-207 LYVDASGV
+207 YVDASGV
-215 SDRIT
+215 GDRIT
-220 INADGRV
+220 IDADGKV
-227 ENITDSSL
+227 AGVTDSSL
-235 ASSSVAVPD
+235 ASSSVAIPD
-244 DYRMVTYVNNG
+244 GYHMVSYVNNG

-333 SDNIFSIV
+333 SDDRLNIV
-341 AMDDDYVY
+341 AMDNDYVY
-349 TSEDAQDGRSTVYNK
+349 TSEDAEDGRSTIYNK
-364 INLKS
+364 ISLKN
-369 GKIDMLLDKQY
+369 GRIDMLLDKQY
-380 SEDSSDVY
+380 SEDSLVTY

-411 YNAIIDL
+411 YNEIIDL

-425 SGEAYYDSGISQ
+425 SGESYYDSGIGQ
-437 VGKLERFTEEY
+437 VGKLERCSEEY

-453 TVLMTVKAE
+453 TVLMTVNAE
-462 VLKVSDRYAGAAKIN
+462 VLKVSDRYAGASKIN
-477 AAMSEVLDNL
+477 AVMSDVLDSL
-487 SDHDADRQEAMTW
+487 SNHDADRQEALSW

-505 EDNAWFPSY
+505 EDNAWFPRY
-514 SFDTEVSK
+514 SFDAEVSK

-547 PSKTNYLFDLE
+547 PWKDNYLFDLE

-567 LVTVSEEELDSIVID
+567 LVAVTEEELDAIVVD

-594 EESENTIAEGISY
+594 DESENTIIEGISY

-619 KFYFHPYA
+619 KFYFYPYA

-642 DKLGISYPLKNYA
+642 DRLGISYPLKNYV

>member
-1 MVLRIDDI
+1 
-9 IGTHRERK
+9 
-17 EIMRKKMSVLAFLLL
+17 MRKRMSVLALLLL
-32 SAYVLAG
+32 SALVYAG
-39 CGSKNEAAPKEETPA
+39 CGSKQAEAPGEEAPA
-54 LKTETEASVEP
+54 SVTETEASATP
-65 KQELDE
+65 KPELEE

-76 DAGISVVETGFSA
+76 DAGISVVETGFGA

-104 KGVYFI
+104 KGAYFI
-110 GENRVIIMDSETGD
+110 GENRVSIMDLESGN

-166 DGFTV
+166 DSFTV

-179 SSDGSESE
+179 QSDGSESE

-195 YANYNMYFADGK
+195 YASYNMYFADGTI
-207 LYVDASGV
+207 YVDASGV
-215 SDRIT
+215 GDRIT
-220 INADGRV
+220 IDADGRV
-227 ENITDSSL
+227 EDITDSSL

-333 SDNIFSIV
+333 SDDRLNIV
-341 AMDDDYVY
+341 AMDNDYVY
-349 TSEDAQDGRSTVYNK
+349 TSEDAEDGRSTIYNK
-364 INLKS
+364 ISLKN
-369 GKIDMLLDKQY
+369 GRIDMLLDKQY
-380 SEDSSDVY
+380 SEDSLVTY

-411 YNAIIDL
+411 YNEIIDL

-425 SGEAYYDSGISQ
+425 SGESYYDSGIGQ
-437 VGKLERFTEEY
+437 VGKLERCSEEY

-453 TVLMTVKAE
+453 TVLMTVNAE
-462 VLKVSDRYAGAAKIN
+462 VLKVSDRYAGASKIN
-477 AAMSEVLDNL
+477 AVMSDVLDSL
-487 SDHDADRQEAMTW
+487 SNHDADRQEALSW

-505 EDNAWFPSY
+505 EDNAWFPRY
-514 SFDTEVSK
+514 SFDAEVSK

-547 PSKTNYLFDLE
+547 PWKDNYLFDLE

-567 LVTVSEEELDSIVID
+567 LVAVTEEELDSIVVD

-594 EESENTIAEGISY
+594 DESENTIIEGISY

-619 KFYFHPYA
+619 KFYFYPYA

-642 DKLGISYPLKNYA
+642 DRLGISYPLKNYV

>member
-1 MVLRIDDI
+1 
-9 IGTHRERK
+9 
-17 EIMRKKMSVLAFLLL
+17 MRKRMSVLALLLL
-32 SAYVLAG
+32 SALVYAG
-39 CGSKNEAAPKEETPA
+39 CGSKQAEAPGEEAPA
-54 LKTETEASVEP
+54 SVTETEASATP
-65 KQELDE
+65 KPELEE

-76 DAGISVVETGFSA
+76 DAGISVVETGFGA
-89 EIPDSVNASPVIVGE
+89 EIPDNVNASPVIVGE

-110 GENRVIIMDSETGD
+110 GENRVSIMDLESGN

-166 DGFTV
+166 DSFTV

-179 SSDGSESE
+179 QSDGSESE

-195 YANYNMYFADGK
+195 YASYNMYFADGTI
-207 LYVDASGV
+207 YVDASGV
-215 SDRIT
+215 GDRIT
-220 INADGRV
+220 IDADGKV
-227 ENITDSSL
+227 AGVTDSSL
-235 ASSSVAVPD
+235 ASSSVAIPD
-244 DYRMVTYVNNG
+244 GYHMVSYVNNG

-307 KNTDDYSGYDYGI
+307 RNTDDYSGYDYGL

-333 SDNIFSIV
+333 SDDRLNIV
-341 AMDDDYVY
+341 AMDNDYVY
-349 TSEDAQDGRSTVYNK
+349 TSEDVEDGRSTIYNK
-364 INLKS
+364 ISLKN
-369 GKIDMLLDKQY
+369 GRIDMLLDKQY
-380 SEDSSDVY
+380 SEDSLVTY

-411 YNAIIDL
+411 YNEIIDL

-425 SGEAYYDSGISQ
+425 SGESYYDSGIGQ
-437 VGKLERFTEEY
+437 VGKLERCSEEY

-453 TVLMTVKAE
+453 TVLMTVNAE
-462 VLKVSDRYAGAAKIN
+462 VLKVSDRYAGASKIN
-477 AAMSEVLDNL
+477 AVMSDVLDSL
-487 SDHDADRQEAMTW
+487 SNHDADRQEALSW

-505 EDNAWFPSY
+505 EDNAWFPRY
-514 SFDTEVSK
+514 SFDAEVSK

-547 PSKTNYLFDLE
+547 PWKDNYLFDLE

-567 LVTVSEEELDSIVID
+567 LVAVTEEELDAIVVD

-594 EESENTIAEGISY
+594 DESENTIIEGISY

-619 KFYFHPYA
+619 KFYFYPYA

-642 DKLGISYPLKNYA
+642 DRLGISYPLKNYV